1 MANASEQLNS
11 GVRAAGDVK
20 IDEVVLITSS
30 GEEINIKLYV
40 GELNLYEDMFRT
52 GLYGNLLVVDN
63 FNLTQSFALTGD
75 EFLRLKFSTPSMPD
89 SEIFKT
95 FKVYS
100 ITDRMMVNDAAKQ
113 SYIMHFCSPE
123 IMIDALSPV
132 HKTFSGTVDD
142 VVKKIFENYI
152 ATSRT
157 GGNQFSTLNILGK
170 TVNQVKFTSPG
181 WRPLKCL
188 NWLASR
194 ALGSGY
200 KSPGY
205 VFFESNKGFYFANVE
220 QIIDNAIKTKQLY
233 QEYYYFANNTFTPGF
248 NRDSD
253 IDTQYKLA
261 EDFKVVES
269 FNSLKNAQTGYLANR
284 LFTFDIVTKE
294 YTIFDYD
301 HVNNWNVY
309 NHMGSIKG
317 AAIPPYASGEI
328 GMNTLRS
335 PAGFNQVALQHSL
348 LYTGFRNNV
357 HDRASEILPRRLSNL
372 NELQNIKIEITV
384 PGRTDAEIGSMVK
397 FNYPDASP
405 RDPSDLNK
413 QKLDKL
419 YSGYYLVTAIRHRV
433 NLTRHIMIMELVKDS
448 YSSIGNET

>member
-1 MANASEQLNS
+1 MANEQLNS

-30 GEEINIKLYV
+30 GEELNIKLYV

-52 GLYGNLLVVDN
+52 GLYGNILVVDN
-63 FNLTQSFALTGD
+63 FNLTQTYALTGD
-75 EFLRLKFSTPSMPD
+75 EFIRLKFSTPSMAD

-142 VVKKIFENYI
+142 VVKKIFENYV

-157 GGNQFSTLNILGK
+157 GGDQFSTLNILGK
-170 TVNQVKFTSPG
+170 TINQVKFTSPG

-194 ALGSGY
+194 ALGNGY
-200 KSPGY
+200 QNPGY
-205 VFFESNKGFYFANVE
+205 LFFESNKGFYFANVE
-220 QIIDNAIKTKQLY
+220 QIIDNAIKTKQVY

-284 LFTFDIVTKE
+284 LFTLDVVTKE
-294 YTIFDYD
+294 YNIWDYD
-301 HVNNWNVY
+301 HVNNWNAY
-309 NHMGSIKG
+309 KHMGSVKG
-317 AAIPPYASGEI
+317 EAIPPYASGEI

-335 PAGFNQVALQHSL
+335 PAGFNQVALQHST
-348 LYTGFRNNV
+348 LYTGFKNNV
-357 HDRASEILPRRLSNL
+357 HDKANEILPRRLSNL
-372 NELQNIKIEITV
+372 NEIQNIKIEITV
-384 PGRTDAEIGSMVK
+384 PGRTDAEIGSMIK

-419 YSGYYLVTAIRHRV
+419 YSGYYLVTAIRHRIT
-433 NLTRHIMIMELVKDS
+433 LTRHIMIMELVKDS